1 MKGKYVI
8 IVPEEKKVTEP
19 VSAKRITGQ
28 VLDEQGEPLIG
39 VNVLVEGTT
48 IGAITN
54 LDGNFTIEAPV
65 GSTLS
70 ITYVGYA
77 PQTVKVGCRI
87 RIMFSWLRTPGC

>member
-1 MKGKYVI
+1 MVPYVI

-77 PQTVKVGCRI
+77 ANSKGGGAEYV
-87 RIMFSWLRTPGC
+87 

>member
-1 MKGKYVI
+1 MY
-8 IVPEEKKVTEP
+8 
-19 VSAKRITGQ
+19 KRQ
-28 VLDEQGEPLIG
+28 

-48 IGAITN
+48 SGAITD

-77 PQTVKVGCRI
+77 PQTVKVGVQNTDVYKRQDRRRYPCCY
-87 RIMFSWLRTPGC
+87 SCQEN